1 MQHNSKSFFLS
12 LLLTPALLVIS
23 EIFVSTV
30 FPLIGLVDFRVSFV
44 TVIVL
49 YLAFYYNNILIFL
62 LLTMFY
68 RSKNIMKRITLKEYI
83 EFIGQKN
90 AAVIFDCSEAAC
102 KAWRYGYR
110 QPTINQA
117 KKIIIATKG
126 SLNYDSI
133 YGPVTEHR

>member
-1 MQHNSKSFFLS
+1 
-12 LLLTPALLVIS
+12 
-23 EIFVSTV
+23 
-30 FPLIGLVDFRVSFV
+30 
-44 TVIVL
+44 
-49 YLAFYYNNILIFL
+49 
-62 LLTMFY
+62 
-68 RSKNIMKRITLKEYI
+68 MKRITLKEYI

-126 SLNYDSI
+126 SLNYESI

>member
-1 MQHNSKSFFLS
+1 MDFFPWM
-12 LLLTPALLVIS
+12 LL
-23 EIFVSTV
+23 
-30 FPLIGLVDFRVSFV
+30 
-44 TVIVL
+44 
-49 YLAFYYNNILIFL
+49 ILFIFL

-110 QPTINQA
+110 QPKINQA